1 MSYFQKLFSDR
12 LFVVELAAANAV
24 VYRLSVFIAVEWLRK
39 LATENPLVVR
49 HLFEDPCADFTIKR
63 IVFYDDFV
71 HFEAYGQCSTRIR
84 KMIPAIFL
92 HKAKKKLFNV

>member
-49 HLFEDPCADFTIKR
+49 HLFEDPCVDFTIKGSFSMT
-63 IVFYDDFV
+63 ILF
-71 HFEAYGQCSTRIR
+71 I
-84 KMIPAIFL
+84 L
-92 HKAKKKLFNV
+92 KLMVNVAQG

>member
-24 VYRLSVFIAVEWLRK
+24 KIPFSVFIAVEWLRK

-84 KMIPAIFL
+84 KMIPAIFF
-92 HKAKKKLFNV
+92 A